1 MSDQQRLSGS
11 YELLAT
17 QPDVQC
23 LVCTRP
29 FTLDAEIADNFE
41 ALAIC
46 RECKMT
52 VFNDNNGDETTRTN
66 RQTRRRRQ
74 RSRVT
79 RHEPVEDTFS
89 RQFSQLI
96 NLARQGHEA
105 DVDSPIV
112 PSRHASYSSTPNR
125 SQIWHSSDDESDG
138 LNYADSVFGE
148 IEPNISFG
156 DYGGESDASPE
167 HQTTM
172 GREIVI
178 QLDSES
184 YINTDT
190 DIDPMNAAP
199 GLDQWDSDDL
209 EDDEDEQSEES
220 DLDEAGDTMQDHR
233 QQWHDI
239 TQSGLNE
246 QESEDTVWTWRTAG
260 SRVNMTNLRADIEGG
275 EIRRPFIGNPGDYV
289 DARQFEMLL
298 EQFAEDTNTL
308 RGAPPASTSSIEN
321 LPSVVI
327 STSNEI
333 NGDVTCPVCKDNMP
347 VKTVAKR
354 LPCMHLYHSSCILPW
369 LSSRNTCPVCRY
381 ELPTDDMEYER
392 SKRAAANEGGILGVE
407 RTHLQATV
415 EETSYELE
423 VEGSS
428 NTPGGTSEETTIRE
442 QTVYSARQPNGAHRR
457 HRWLFIAAAPVVSL
471 VSLALVLCFTNPGGN
486 VRRQLCRRS
495 QRTTMTQV
503 DTRRS
508 WWSMF

>member
-1 MSDQQRLSGS
+1 MSDQQRHSGS
-11 YELLAT
+11 YELLTT
-17 QPDVQC
+17 QPDVRC

-29 FTLDAEIADNFE
+29 FTLDAEIADSFE

-52 VFNDNNGDETTRTN
+52 VLIDSNRDETTRTN
-66 RQTRRRRQ
+66 RQTRLQ
-74 RSRVT
+74 RSRFT
-79 RHEPVEDTFS
+79 RQEPVEDTFS

-105 DVDSPIV
+105 YVDSV
-112 PSRHASYSSTPNR
+112 TAPSQHASYNSTPNR
-125 SQIWHSSDDESDG
+125 SQIWHSSDDESDS

-148 IEPNISFG
+148 IESNISFG
-156 DYGGESDASPE
+156 DDVGELDASPE

-178 QLDSES
+178 QHDSES
-184 YINTDT
+184 YMNTDT
-190 DIDPMNAAP
+190 DIDPMNA
-199 GLDQWDSDDL
+199 GLDQWDSDDP
-209 EDDEDEQSEES
+209 EDDEDEHSEES
-220 DLDEAGDTMQDHR
+220 DLDEAGDTMQERHH
-233 QQWHDI
+233 QWHDI
-239 TQSGLNE
+239 AQSGFNE
-246 QESEDTVWTWRTAG
+246 QESEDTMWTWRTAG
-260 SRVNMTNLRADIEGG
+260 SQGVNMTNLRVDTEGG
-275 EIRRPFIGNPGDYV
+275 EMRRLFIGNPGDYV

-298 EQFAEDTNTL
+298 QQFAEDTNTS

-333 NGDVTCPVCKDNMP
+333 SGGVTCPVCKDDMSI
-347 VKTVAKR
+347 KTVAKQ

-392 SKRAAANEGGILGVE
+392 SKHATANDGGIHRVE

-423 VEGSS
+423 IEGSS
-428 NTPGGTSEETTIRE
+428 NTAGGTSEETTRRE
-442 QTVYSARQPNGAHRR
+442 QAVYSARQPNGAHGR

-495 QRTTMTQV
+495 QRTTMTRV